1 MEVLHPH
8 SDEDKIV
15 EAAHAASQAQKLADD
30 LKVRALAAEDEGT
43 KARLL
48 AESKAKEVEAR
59 KHSRR
64 AHRLASGGWQGGA
77 RGAGVGATIGVGLGA
92 VVGTLVG
99 TIASIPTTGLGFL
112 VGVPVGWI
120 HGPWIGG
127 ERKEKDKG
135 GEAEAEGTQHGAEDE
150 ERLEADRCRG
160 LKDED
165 DADMMADEQT
175 HRAILEAVEAAD
187 KLEQQMHEDGTSNIE
202 EPAKL
207 NTEKVQSQPQEDENH
222 PQHSDDL
229 ALGLQ
234 ITGEHI
240 DEREV
245 SIGKD
250 GTNAPVAV
258 ETLGRKEDE
267 EPISAG

>member
-8 SDEDKIV
+8 SDEEQIV
-15 EAAHAASQAQKLADD
+15 EAAHAAAHAQKLADD
-30 LKVRALAAEDEGT
+30 LKARASAAEDEET

-48 AESKAKEVEAR
+48 AESKAKDVEAR

-112 VGVPVGWI
+112 VGVPVGWV

-127 ERKEKDKG
+127 ERKKKD
-135 GEAEAEGTQHGAEDE
+135 EAGEGTQQGAEHGAEDGEVAIEGDQSRRLQKGE
-150 ERLEADRCRG
+150 ESDDMT
-160 LKDED
+160 DE
-165 DADMMADEQT
+165 ET

-187 KLEQQMHEDGTSNIE
+187 RLEQQMHENGT
-202 EPAKL
+202 L
-207 NTEKVQSQPQEDENH
+207 NTEKSTESDIEQPQSHARKDDDYRHN
-222 PQHSDDL
+222 SDDD
-229 ALGLQ
+229 AAGAESSE
-234 ITGEHI
+234 EHP
-240 DEREV
+240 DERT
-245 SIGKD
+245 GKN
-250 GTNAPVAV
+250 G
-258 ETLGRKEDE
+258 
-267 EPISAG
+267 